1 MKLTEKEK
9 KILEM
14 ALIHYKEE
22 CYTLWHAGEIE
33 TANWQDQALMIESI
47 RRKMY
52 KSKTEYSVS
61 VPAKFGDDII

>member
-9 KILEM
+9 DILEL
-14 ALIHYKEE
+14 ALISYKEE
-22 CYTLWHAGEIE
+22 CYTLWHAGERD
-33 TANWQDQALMIESI
+33 TAEWQDQALMIEAI

-61 VPAKFGDDII
+61 VPAQFKND